1 MEGEE
6 KMTAEKLFSVL
17 AGSYHDGALLNAK
30 YVNNNLYMYCHRNPP
45 DPEGKEDPNASFVII
60 RFDNVT
66 ELEVFDWEETEE
78 FIPYREDSFYKPEE
92 LWAISGIDYLTCENG
107 LVEFGEC
114 LRFYCNDVKLLES
127 SSKELDF
134 SKYL

>member
-1 MEGEE
+1 
-6 KMTAEKLFSVL
+6 MTAEKLFSVL
-17 AGSYHDGALLNAK
+17 IGSYHDGALLNAK
-30 YVNNNLYMYCHRNPP
+30 CLDNSLYMYCHRNPP
-45 DPEGKEDPNASFVII
+45 DPEGKEDPNTRYVIM

-66 ELEVFDWEETEE
+66 DLEVFDWEETEK
-78 FIPYREDSFYKPEE
+78 FIPYNENSFYKADGV
-92 LWAISGIDYLTCENG
+92 WAISGIDYLTCENG

-134 SKYL
+134 SKYLL